1 MKERIGM
8 SIKENR
14 PYVVSADSSGL
25 LKSWARENWL
35 TVPNDVYFQGMLRD
49 LEKTLQKSFKS
60 VEIIPEDFLRRG
72 LNELII
78 RSPFPVVSLDRAYI
92 NPKQRNLLGFIDVTR
107 TVDRNLNNTGLQGRT
122 LELSL
127 ERQINILA
135 AKQAGRV
142 ISIVDDVIF
151 EGQTMLQLVEKLRL
165 KGVVVDSIYAG
176 IAIQEGKTYRLIDSK
191 SEKVGFYFVSGVR
204 VWATDHDSKEISF
217 FITKIA

>member
-1 MKERIGM
+1 M

-176 IAIQEGKTYRLIDSK
+176 IAIQEGKELLEKNGVKVSSLLVYKQVID
-191 SEKVGFYFVSGVR
+191 
-204 VWATDHDSKEISF
+204 EI
-217 FITKIA
+217 